1 MINLNLWLILS
12 LIKNCMSSFWNIKA
26 FNIWERWL
34 HFGMCDEITK
44 TFDSSISSSI
54 PKNTNII
61 HTFESFDSAPASHKN
76 DCLTIWV
83 KKCKIEPCL
92 IYIYLQSRGSC
103 KLLNISFIIARNL
116 RKNKSCKDKNDQLQ
130 LQLLE
135 DKAKHWKCFK

>member
-54 PKNTNII
+54 SKNTNII

-83 KKCKIEPCL
+83 KKCKIEPSH
-92 IYIYLQSRGSC
+92 IYLQSRGSC
-103 KLLNISFIIARNL
+103 KLLNISFIIVRNL

-135 DKAKHWKCFK
+135 DKAKH